1 MYIVSFSV
9 AHVFLIVALFLKYC
23 FKRVMLIYCGLMYL
37 LTMSIV
43 VETEQ
48 CSDASGSATLIMVTP
63 VTASVVVL
71 VIVGIVLLIW
81 RRRRLSARP
90 GIV

>member
-1 MYIVSFSV
+1 
-9 AHVFLIVALFLKYC
+9 
-23 FKRVMLIYCGLMYL
+23 MYL

-48 CSDASGSATLIMVTP
+48 RSDASGSATLIMVAP

-71 VIVGIVLLIW
+71 VIVGIVLCLIW